1 MCAVELAAVAMA
13 VCEVRGLKRM
23 AGIYT
28 RGEGGGVIM
37 AGSCG

>member
-13 VCEVRGLKRM
+13 VCEVRGLK
-23 AGIYT
+23 GGDLYE
-28 RGEGGGVIM
+28 RGRRGGGVIM